1 MSSKGRNTTSAAVTK
16 SAQPH
21 ADTVV
26 VEASTPAATIVR
38 KPSEYKLGK
47 LSLTRMTR
55 DVGIPRTPKVL
66 LHETEA
72 QIAEFAT
79 IFLADCAMS
88 VNNGHKKTISP
99 KHVRCAATRLGYIM
113 VGFHAITGLKGKK
126 KAKKAAKKEALA
138 AAAAEVATTLA
149 TQD

>member
-1 MSSKGRNTTSAAVTK
+1 MSSKGRNTTVAAVTK
-16 SAQPH
+16 PAPPQ
-21 ADTVV
+21 ADAVDASVPVVTV
-26 VEASTPAATIVR
+26 VR
-38 KPSEYKLGK
+38 KPSEYRLGK

-66 LHETEA
+66 LHETED

-79 IFLADCAMS
+79 MFLADCAMS

-99 KHVRCAATRLGYIM
+99 KHVRCAAVRHGYIM
-113 VGFHAITGLKGKK
+113 IGFHAIAGSKGKK

-138 AAAAEVATTLA
+138 AAADAESQVIVADK
-149 TQD
+149 Q